1 MPTILLQ
8 EIRDL
13 LTSFFDWFVT
23 HFIHHTETID
33 DIKDNTDEIVT
44 NTDEIVT
51 NTDPIP
57 NIDTNIGSIK
67 TNTDLIV
74 NIQNELTAIES
85 DIDSLSL
92 QIPNIAT
99 NTSATASF
107 CEAIATN
114 TLNIYNKVTTISED
128 TTQIRADNQLI
139 INLLNDV
146 LSELRGSQT

>member
-13 LTSFFDWFVT
+13 LTSFFNWFVSQ
-23 HFIHHTETID
+23 FVHHTETLD
-33 DIKDNTDEIVT
+33 DIKENTDDIVN

-67 TNTDLIV
+67 SNTDLIV

-85 DIDSLSL
+85 DIDTLSL
-92 QIPNIAT
+92 QIPNIAS
-99 NTSATASF
+99 NTSTTAAF

-139 INLLNDV
+139 ISLLNDV
-146 LSELRGSQT
+146 LNELRGTQI